1 MSRACK
7 FEPLGSVLRCL
18 PNAKTLSLT
27 FALKKKLR
35 RLIQPLNLS
44 KIKTRKI

>member
-1 MSRACK
+1 MSRAYK

-27 FALKKKLR
+27 FALKKK
-35 RLIQPLNLS
+35 IK
-44 KIKTRKI
+44 KINSAIEFE